1 MQGFLSTGFLGV
13 LALMLTIAAVGDVRR
28 REIPNW
34 LNGAIAL
41 LAIPFW
47 FSLGLSPWPDMAMQL
62 GVALAVFTLFALLFQ
77 FGLMGGGDVKMMG
90 ALALWLPAGAVL
102 NVLMVMS
109 VAGGVLTLAM
119 IARQRL
125 ARSQEQIEVPYGVAI
140 AFGGLWVIAEP
151 FLNQFSS

>member
-1 MQGFLSTGFLGV
+1 MQAYLSTAFLGA
-13 LALMLTIAAVGDVRR
+13 LALMLALAAIGDVRR

-47 FSLGLSPWPDMAMQL
+47 WSIGLSPWPDMALHLAVAL
-62 GVALAVFTLFALLFQ
+62 GVFALFALLFH

-90 ALALWLPAGAVL
+90 ALALWLPAGLVL
-102 NVLMVMS
+102 KVLIIMS
-109 VAGGVLTLAM
+109 IAGGALTLAM

-125 ARSQEQIEVPYGVAI
+125 AKSQGQIEVPYGVAI
-140 AFGGLWVIAEP
+140 AFAGLWVISEP
-151 FLNQFSS
+151 FLNQFRS